1 MASAEKERVL
11 ARLRRRARSAA
22 DSMRRAA
29 AAAIVFVWRRLMIRT
44 TVIAITGSVGKTTA
58 KECLAAALGG
68 DEGVVKTFQN
78 QNDRFGL
85 PKTIRAMRPWHR
97 FAVIELATQGPGDL
111 RRLARLAKPD
121 VAVVL
126 CVART
131 HTDKFKDLD
140 ETAAE
145 KAELVRAL
153 SPRGIAVLN
162 ADDPRVR
169 SMAEGRKRRTVFFG
183 SAAEC
188 DYRAQEIESSW
199 PDRLRFA
206 VVNGDQNVEVR
217 TRLVGAHW
225 LSSVLAALAAA
236 TTCGIPIEE
245 AARRIGQ
252 VLPSAGRMQPVT
264 LPSGATI
271 MRDEENGSP
280 DTVQAMLEVLRNAK
294 ASRRGLVFS
303 DQSDSTEKP
312 RRRLRTMGKLA
323 SELCDF
329 AVFVGEHAQHG
340 VAAATAAGMDPSYCA
355 GFYNLHDA
363 AQWLKQV
370 IRSDD
375 LVFLK
380 GRGSDHLSRIL
391 FAQFGNIG
399 CWKSKCGIR
408 RLCDYCDQLAPDF
421 DAKKVLECHTQ

>member
-1 MASAEKERVL
+1 MSAVL
-11 ARLRRRARSAA
+11 L
-22 DSMRRAA
+22 
-29 AAAIVFVWRRLMIRT
+29 FVWRRLMIRT

-68 DEGVVKTFQN
+68 DGAVVKTFQN

-97 FAVIELATQGPGDL
+97 FAVIELGTQSPGDM

-121 VAVVL
+121 IAVVL

-145 KAELVRAL
+145 KAELVNAL
-153 SPRGIAVLN
+153 SRRGVAVLN

-169 SMAEGRKRRTVFFG
+169 SMADGRKTRTIFFG
-183 SAAEC
+183 SAAGS
-188 DYRAQEIESSW
+188 DYRAQGTESRW
-199 PDRLRFA
+199 PGRLRFE
-206 VVNGDQNVEVR
+206 VVNGEERSEVH
-217 TRLVGAHW
+217 TQLVGTHW
-225 LSSVLAALAAA
+225 LSSVLAAMAAA
-236 TTCGIPIEE
+236 ATCGIPIEE
-245 AARRIGQ
+245 AARRIGR
-252 VLPSAGRMQPVT
+252 VRPSAGRMQPVE

-280 DTVQAMLEVLRNAK
+280 DTVQAMLEVLRNAR
-294 ASRRGLVFS
+294 ANRRGLVFS

-312 RRRLRTMGKLA
+312 RKRLRTIGRLA
-323 SELCDF
+323 AELCDF

-340 VAAATAAGMDPSYCA
+340 VAAATAAGMDASCCA
-355 GFYNLHDA
+355 GFHSLRDA
-363 AQWLKQV
+363 ARWLGQAL
-370 IRSDD
+370 RPGD

-391 FAQFGNIG
+391 FAQFGSIG

-408 RLCDYCDQLAPDF
+408 RLCDYCAQLAPDF
-421 DAKKVLECHTQ
+421 DAKKVLERHAS

>member
-1 MASAEKERVL
+1 
-11 ARLRRRARSAA
+11 
-22 DSMRRAA
+22 
-29 AAAIVFVWRRLMIRT
+29 MIRT

-68 DEGVVKTFQN
+68 TEGVVKTFRN

-85 PKTIRAMRPWHR
+85 PRTIRAMRPWHR
-97 FAVIELATQGPGDL
+97 FAVIELGTQRPGDM

-121 VAVVL
+121 IAVVL

-153 SPRGIAVLN
+153 APRGIAVLN

-169 SMAEGRKRRTVFFG
+169 SMAHGRKLRTVFFG
-183 SAAEC
+183 SAPEC
-188 DYRAQEIESSW
+188 DYRVQAAESRW

-206 VVNGDQNVEVR
+206 VVNGEQRFEVR

-225 LSSVLAALAAA
+225 LSSVLAALATAA
-236 TTCGIPIEE
+236 ACGIPIED

-252 VLPSAGRMQPVT
+252 VPPSAGRMQPVK

-280 DTVQAMLEVLRNAK
+280 DTLAAMFEVLRNAS
-294 ASRRGLVFS
+294 ADRRGLVFS
-303 DQSDSTEKP
+303 DLSDSTEKP
-312 RRRLRTMGKLA
+312 RKRLRTIGRLA

-329 AVFVGEHAQHG
+329 AAFVGEHAQHG
-340 VAAATAAGMDPSYCA
+340 VAA
-355 GFYNLHDA
+355 
-363 AQWLKQV
+363 
-370 IRSDD
+370 
-375 LVFLK
+375 
-380 GRGSDHLSRIL
+380 
-391 FAQFGNIG
+391 
-399 CWKSKCGIR
+399 
-408 RLCDYCDQLAPDF
+408 
-421 DAKKVLECHTQ
+421 

>member
-1 MASAEKERVL
+1 MASQANERVPV
-11 ARLRRRARSAA
+11 RLRRLARKLSNGIGGLASALL
-22 DSMRRAA
+22 
-29 AAAIVFVWRRLMIRT
+29 VFVWRRLMFRT
-44 TVIAITGSVGKTTA
+44 TVIVITGSVGKTTA

-68 DEGVVKTFQN
+68 EGAVVKTFRN

-97 FAVIELATQGPGDL
+97 FAVIELGAQSPGDM

-121 VAVVL
+121 IAVVL

-140 ETAAE
+140 ETASE

-169 SMAEGRKRRTVFFG
+169 SMAGGRRQRTTFFG
-183 SAAEC
+183 STPGC
-188 DYRAQEIESSW
+188 DYRARLAESRW
-199 PDRLRFA
+199 PDRLRFE
-206 VVNGDQNVEVR
+206 VVNGERSFEVR
-217 TRLVGAHW
+217 TQLVGTHW

-236 TTCGIPIEE
+236 AACGVPIEE
-245 AARRIGQ
+245 AARRIGR
-252 VLPSAGRMQPVT
+252 VPPAPGRMQPVA

-280 DTVQAMLEVLRNAK
+280 DTVEAMFEVLRNAG
-294 ASRRGLVFS
+294 ANRRGLVFS

-312 RRRLRTMGKLA
+312 RKRLRKIGRLA

-329 AVFVGEHAQHG
+329 AVFVGEHARHG
-340 VAAATAAGMDPSYCA
+340 VAAATAAGMDPSCCA
-355 GFYNLHDA
+355 GFYSLRDA
-363 AQWLKQV
+363 AQWLRQV
-370 IRSDD
+370 LRRGDV
-375 LVFLK
+375 VFLK

-391 FAQFGNIG
+391 FAQLGNIG
-399 CWKSKCGIR
+399 CWKSKCAIR
-408 RLCDYCDQLAPDF
+408 GLCDFCEQLAPDF
-421 DAKKVLECHTQ
+421 DAKKALEWHAP